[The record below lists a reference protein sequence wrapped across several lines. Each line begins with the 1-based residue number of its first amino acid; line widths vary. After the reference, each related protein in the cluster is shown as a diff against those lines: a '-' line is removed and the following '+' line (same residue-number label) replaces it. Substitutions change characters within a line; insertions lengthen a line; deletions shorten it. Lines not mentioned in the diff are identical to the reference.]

1 MMKSFLSLLLL
12 PLCLAQPDWCKW
24 VPLASQQ
31 YVPACSGYAYP
42 SYYGYSCASWCQWVP
57 GPSWGYTPACTGCYQ
72 LYSGHYKS
80 AAPPSTV
87 AKTTESGCKAS
98 CQWLS
103 KPSWNSTSDC
113 VKCEQPLVL
122 EAKESEETAP
132 SPRLKV
138 KMQWQ
143 RPDWCKW
150 VPLGSLQ
157 YVGECTGSA
166 VGSTAG
172 TSGLFGCTYWCGWS
186 PPSAWQYI
194 PECQQCSAGIPDGS
208 TMAPM
213 AGCANWCQW
222 VSRPSWQYVGG
233 CVGCEALAANSN
245 ANEIRP

>member
-1 MMKSFLSLLLL
+1 MMKFLSLLL
-12 PLCLAQPDWCKW
+12 PLCFAQPDWCQW

-31 YVPACSGYAYP
+31 YVPDCSGYVSP
-42 SYYGYSCASWCQWVP
+42 TNYGFSCASWCQWVP
-57 GPSWGYTPACTGCYQ
+57 GPSWGYTPECNSCYQ
-72 LYSGHYKS
+72 VYSGHYKS
-80 AAPPSTV
+80 MAPPTTV

-113 VKCEQPLVL
+113 MKCEQPLVL
-122 EAKESEETAP
+122 EAKSEETAP

-157 YVGECTGSA
+157 YVGDCTGGGVIGA
-166 VGSTAG
+166 ETGS
-172 TSGLFGCTYWCGWS
+172 LGCANWCGWS
-186 PPSAWQYI
+186 PVSAWQYI
-194 PECQQCSAGIPDGS
+194 PECGQCSGWEG
-208 TMAPM
+208 TEVAPM
-213 AGCANWCQW
+213 TGCENWCQW
-222 VSRPSWQYVGG
+222 VSRPSWQNVGG
-233 CVGCEALAANSN
+233 CAGCEALATNSN